1 MLTLVLYHSRI
12 PLEYDRLTIKESV
25 ECFGKYLPGKTLQY
39 NYVNGLPKFL
49 NKLNFD
55 LVIIHYSLLAIKFS
69 EPQKLIS
76 FGEKLK
82 NLSGYKVAFPQDEY
96 INSSF
101 LNLFLKTTNVKQ
113 LYTLF
118 IDKNDINKVYP
129 VNETGI
135 TKIFNV
141 LPGYVNNDNLKS
153 EEQLKP
159 FNKRII
165 DLGYRARKNPFWL
178 GEFSLRK
185 WEIANFFNGLKN
197 HGFNFDISTKIE
209 DTIVGESWYEFIE
222 NCKYFIAVE
231 GGASL
236 LDKKGETR
244 EKVEEYLRIN
254 PNSSFKKVSS
264 TFFFNENKIKYF
276 QLTPRIF
283 EAISRKTCLIL
294 MEGDYNGLLIPN
306 EHYILLKKDYSNVN
320 EVLNKMKDEILAKKI
335 VENAYRD
342 FILSNKYSYES
353 FVNFVFS
360 QVKNEISY
368 NSKNSELIFIW
379 FNLFS
384 VLIDIKIWFI
394 LILRKLKKLFIS

>member
-129 VNETGI
+129 VKETGI

-141 LPGYVNNDNLKS
+141 LPGMLIM
-153 EEQLKP
+153 
-159 FNKRII
+159 II
-165 DLGYRARKNPFWL
+165 
-178 GEFSLRK
+178 
-185 WEIANFFNGLKN
+185 
-197 HGFNFDISTKIE
+197 
-209 DTIVGESWYEFIE
+209 
-222 NCKYFIAVE
+222 
-231 GGASL
+231 
-236 LDKKGETR
+236 
-244 EKVEEYLRIN
+244 
-254 PNSSFKKVSS
+254 
-264 TFFFNENKIKYF
+264 
-276 QLTPRIF
+276 
-283 EAISRKTCLIL
+283 
-294 MEGDYNGLLIPN
+294 
-306 EHYILLKKDYSNVN
+306 
-320 EVLNKMKDEILAKKI
+320 
-335 VENAYRD
+335 
-342 FILSNKYSYES
+342 
-353 FVNFVFS
+353 
-360 QVKNEISY
+360 
-368 NSKNSELIFIW
+368 
-379 FNLFS
+379 
-384 VLIDIKIWFI
+384 
-394 LILRKLKKLFIS
+394 